1 MSSPDVAL
9 QRVRDVVAAASS
21 GRSATL
27 SIVGQRGSGK
37 TWLLDQAAELAAAA
51 GMTVLRAAG
60 RDEERDVPFGALAM
74 LLAPYRRRLDAP
86 EVAAVRSVVALEP
99 GHVDPFEVK
108 VATFRLLCAEAA
120 ERPLCVLLDDADRLD
135 AASAGT
141 IAFINDRVDADA
153 IACIFASSDGRSLS
167 SDAVRLDVWSPAS
180 IAAMLAGR
188 GLTPAVAEVCAE
200 VANGLPGIA
209 VAVADG
215 LSDAQRSGASP
226 ITAVPRLGGELAA
239 SLQQRLRAHGERV
252 CRALVVAAA
261 ERDGDVGAVRAALGV
276 LGEPLDGLDEA
287 EAAGIVDI
295 VDGVV
300 SFSDPW
306 LRPVSY
312 HLVAPASRRS
322 AHRAI
327 AAALAAPE
335 QAMRRA
341 WHLAAGADGPS
352 EPVAEALSMV
362 AADAARRGAPSSA
375 ARTAERAAALSAEP
389 ERRRARLLD
398 ALAWWMEVGDAAAIG
413 RVAAVIEPADA
424 ESAIAVAEAAEHLD
438 GGRVRPQWDGRAID
452 GDATSGWWAQRRR
465 RRIGIDEATAAGDHR
480 TVIATVAPSSSSPSE
495 LVALATAL
503 RHAGRV
509 RDAREVSM
517 SASAMLAGST
527 VFAATAARLLEAD
540 LDVLQGRADDA
551 RAALT
556 APTIGA
562 AQRSAER
569 LRARV
574 ELQSSTSTAASSVP
588 AAFAV
593 VDRGPLAAVRELIA
607 AGVAAG
613 DAERLRNA
621 IVLADEHALPIE
633 AGEARLWMAGMLDG
647 DGRRD
652 AAELARA
659 TLQRC
664 GVRAWEPR
672 VDALLAVREEAG
684 TRRTDP
690 AIAGLTQGELRVAE
704 AVASGQTNREVAASL
719 FVSVKT
725 VDFHLQQ
732 IYRKLTIRSRTE
744 LAIRMNSAGDTR

>member
-1 MSSPDVAL
+1 MSSADVAL

-27 SIVGQRGSGK
+27 SIVGPRGSGK
-37 TWLLDQAAELAAAA
+37 TWVLDRAAELAAAA

-86 EVAAVRSVVALEP
+86 EVAAVRNVVALEP
-99 GHVDPFEVK
+99 GQVDPFEVK

-120 ERPLCVLLDDADRLD
+120 ERPLCVLLDDAERLD

-141 IAFINDRVDADA
+141 IAFLNDRVDADA
-153 IACIFASSDGRSLS
+153 IACIRVISDGSTPDS
-167 SDAVRLDVWSPAS
+167 GAVRLDAWPTAS
-180 IAAMLAGR
+180 IAAMLVGH
-188 GLTPAVAEVCAE
+188 GLAAAVADACAE

-215 LSDAQRSGASP
+215 LTAAQRSGASP
-226 ITAVPRLGGELAA
+226 MNAVPRLGGELAA
-239 SLQQRLRAHGERV
+239 RLQERLRAHGEGV

-261 ERDGDVGAVRAALGV
+261 ERDGDVGAVRAALAV
-276 LGEPLDGLDEA
+276 LGEPLDGLDSA

-300 SFSDPW
+300 TFSDPW

-362 AADAARRGAPSSA
+362 AADAARRGAPASA

-389 ERRRARLLD
+389 EQRRARLLD
-398 ALAWWMEVGDAAAIG
+398 ALSWWMDVGDAMAIH
-413 RVAAVIEPADA
+413 RVAASIEPADV
-424 ESAIAVAEAAEHLD
+424 ESSLAVAEAAEQLD
-438 GGRVRPQWDGRAID
+438 GGRTRPQWDGRVID
-452 GDATSGWWAQRRR
+452 GAASSGPWALRRQRR
-465 RRIGIDEATAAGDHR
+465 IAIDEAAAAGDHR
-480 TVIATVAPSSSSPSE
+480 TVIAMVTTSSSSAGE

-509 RDAREVSM
+509 RDARDVSV

-556 APTIGA
+556 VPTSGP
-562 AQRSAER
+562 AER
-569 LRARV
+569 RADRLSGRV
-574 ELQSSTSTAASSVP
+574 ELQSDATIAASSVP
-588 AAFAV
+588 VAFTV
-593 VDRGPLAAVRELIA
+593 VDRGPLAEVREQVA
-607 AGVAAG
+607 AGVAAH
-613 DAERLRNA
+613 DPARLRSA
-621 IVLADEHALPIE
+621 IVLADEHSLPIE
-633 AGEARLWMAGMLDG
+633 AGEARLWLAGLLDG
-647 DGRRD
+647 DARRE

-672 VDALLAVREEAG
+672 IDALLAARAETSG
-684 TRRTDP
+684 RRADP
-690 AIAGLTQGELRVAE
+690 AVAGLTQAELRVAE
-704 AVASGQTNREVAASL
+704 AVACGQTNREVAASL

-744 LAIRMNSAGDTR
+744 LAIRMSSAGDTR